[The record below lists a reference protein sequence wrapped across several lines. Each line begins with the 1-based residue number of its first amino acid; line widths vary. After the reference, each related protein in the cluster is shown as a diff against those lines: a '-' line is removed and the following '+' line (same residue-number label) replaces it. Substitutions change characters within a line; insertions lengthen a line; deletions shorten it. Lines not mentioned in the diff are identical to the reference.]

1 MDQFENGVKYQCL
14 LDSGTTHTILKH
26 KEYFSELKMVKAD
39 VTTISKTTNLI
50 EGYEKAKI
58 ILPNGTKL
66 VINDA
71 LYSSK
76 SRRNL
81 ISFQIIQLSE

>member
-39 VTTISKTTNLI
+39 VTIISGTTTLI
-50 EGYEKAKI
+50 E
-58 ILPNGTKL
+58 
-66 VINDA
+66 
-71 LYSSK
+71 
-76 SRRNL
+76 
-81 ISFQIIQLSE
+81 